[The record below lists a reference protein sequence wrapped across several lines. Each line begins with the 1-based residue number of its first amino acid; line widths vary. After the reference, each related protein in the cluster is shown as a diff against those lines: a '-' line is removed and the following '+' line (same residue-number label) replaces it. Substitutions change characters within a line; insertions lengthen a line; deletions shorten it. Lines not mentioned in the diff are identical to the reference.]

1 MAVMGLITFC
11 VFGLCNKVFA
21 HLILCV
27 DFFVC
32 FVVHSSNAT
41 APGKHAVSVN
51 RLVSESTCAHAQCS
65 DFCGQPLWQFYL
77 TGAARWDGFKTA
89 YQTNI
94 VQRSGS
100 FCSKKCSYGVTDMGI
115 EGF

>member
-1 MAVMGLITFC
+1 MFV
-11 VFGLCNKVFA
+11 
-21 HLILCV
+21 HLIFV
-27 DFFVC
+27 RGSFVC
-32 FVVHSSNAT
+32 FVVHSGSAS

-51 RLVSESTCAHAQCS
+51 RLASESTCVPCAHAQCS

-89 YQTNI
+89 YQTDV

-100 FCSKKCSYGVTDMGI
+100 FCSKNVVAELQSWT
-115 EGF
+115 